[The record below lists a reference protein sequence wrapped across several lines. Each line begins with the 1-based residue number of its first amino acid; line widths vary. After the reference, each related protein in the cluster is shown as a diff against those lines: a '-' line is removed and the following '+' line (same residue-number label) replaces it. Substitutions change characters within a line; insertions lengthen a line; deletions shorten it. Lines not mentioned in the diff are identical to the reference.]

1 MVPQSGASVDRRL
14 TMVKATRKL
23 AAILAADVVGYARLV
38 RADEEGT
45 LAALQALRRTVIDP
59 KIAEY
64 GGRIVKLMGDG
75 MLAEFGSVVDAVTN
89 AVDVQRAVAEVQAD
103 VPEGRRIRF
112 RVGVNLGDVVI
123 DGEDIHGDG
132 VNLAARLEAL
142 APPDGICISD
152 AVHEQVRDK
161 LAETF
166 EDMGEQTVKNIDRPL
181 RVWQWSPQAA
191 AATVDADAG
200 RGALPLPDKPSIAVL
215 PFDNISGDPDQD
227 YFADGITEDIITELS
242 RFRDIFVIARNS
254 SFTYKGRAVKVQTIR
269 GELGVRYVVEGSVR
283 KAGDRV
289 RVNVQLIDSETGNHI
304 WAERYD
310 RSLDDIFE
318 VQDELTRTIVA
329 TLPGRV
335 GAAELDRVGR
345 RPPRDMAAYECLV
358 AGKIHHHLVTRED
371 NAAALRLLQK
381 AIELDPGLA
390 EAYAWKACTAGQAL
404 QFGFSDDPPALETE
418 ATAAIKRALSLDPN
432 NVECHRLLCEVYME
446 RHDLEQARVHGARAI
461 ALNPNDPRLV
471 AQQGELLTWLGRPE
485 EAVEWIRKALRLDPH
500 GMAGRAHLL
509 GRALYGIRQYA
520 EALDAYRQL
529 TAPRYAHS
537 AAMAACFGQLGL
549 TDDAAKQAAAV
560 LRQRPDFTT
569 SAFVAALPYAD
580 PADRDHFADGLRKA
594 GLPE

>member
-1 MVPQSGASVDRRL
+1 
-14 TMVKATRKL
+14 MVKAARKL
-23 AAILAADVVGYARLV
+23 AAILATDVVGYARLV

-45 LAALQALRRTVIDP
+45 LAALRTLRRTVIDP
-59 KIAEY
+59 KIEEY

-75 MLAEFGSVVDAVTN
+75 MLAEFGSVVDAVNN
-89 AVDVQRAVAEVQAD
+89 AVDVQRAVSELQAD
-103 VPEGRRIRF
+103 VPEDRRIRF
-112 RVGVNLGDVVI
+112 RVAVNLGDVVI
-123 DGEDIHGDG
+123 DGDDIHGDG

-142 APPDGICISD
+142 APPDGVCISD
-152 AVHEQVRDK
+152 AVHEQVRDR

-166 EDMGEQTVKNIDRPL
+166 ADMGEQTVKNIDRPL
-181 RVWQWSPQAA
+181 RVWQWSPPAA

-200 RGALPLPDKPSIAVL
+200 RGVLPLPDKPSIAVL

-335 GAAELDRVGR
+335 GAAELDRVSR
-345 RPPRDMAAYECLV
+345 KPPRDMAAYEYLV
-358 AGKIHHHLVTRED
+358 AGKIHHHLATRED
-371 NAAALRLLQK
+371 NAEALRLLQK
-381 AIELDPGLA
+381 AIELDPGFA

-404 QFGFSDDPPALETE
+404 QFGFANDAPALETE
-418 ATAAIKRALSLDPN
+418 ATAAINRALSLDSN
-432 NVECHRLLCEVYME
+432 NVECHRLLCEVHME
-446 RHDLEQARVHGARAI
+446 RHELEQARVHGARAI

-485 EAVEWIRKALRLDPH
+485 EGVAWIRKALRLDPLA
-500 GMAGRAHLL
+500 MTGRAHLL
-509 GRALYGIRQYA
+509 GRALYGVRQYA
-520 EALDAYRQL
+520 EALDAYRQIS
-529 TAPRYAHS
+529 APRYAHS
-537 AAMAACFGQLGL
+537 AAMAACFGQLGMP
-549 TDDAAKQAAAV
+549 DDAARQAATV
-560 LRQRPDFTT
+560 LRQRPDFTI
-569 SAFVAALPYAD
+569 SEFVASMPYAD
-580 PADRDHFADGLRKA
+580 PADRDHLADGLRKA